1 MLALIIAASGCSRGI
16 DTQQAVRQAVIDYL
30 SNRKFNVA
38 AMNVNV
44 NSVSFRK
51 DEADAVVSF
60 TAKGGDPAKGLSMR
74 YTLSRQGSHWVVKEK
89 AEAAGNPHGG
99 AMMEQPGEAGGN
111 PHSGAITEQPGEAG
125 GAANPL
131 PPGHPPLNSKQ

>member
-1 MLALIIAASGCSRGI
+1 MLALLAVSGCSRGI
-16 DTQQAVRQAVIDYL
+16 DNQEAVRQGVVDYL

-60 TAKGGDPAKGLSMR
+60 TTKGGSPDKGLSMR
-74 YTLSRQGSHWVVKEK
+74 YTLARQGSRWVVKDK
-89 AEAAGNPHGG
+89 AEAAGNPHGVPMTG
-99 AMMEQPGEAGGN
+99 SPGEGGG
-111 PHSGAITEQPGEAG
+111 S
-125 GAANPL
+125 ANPL
-131 PPGHPPLNSKQ
+131 PPGHPPVDSKAPARPPSPPPHTQQ